1 MAVTAPVWMDGY
13 DYIGIGS
20 FTSDTLTPARDEEI
34 GLTVGLYNDESVEFD
49 LDALSLYADE
59 TLVSTV
65 SDLGE
70 VAGMSTLD
78 YTFSY
83 AHPEL
88 GVTELRVEAVGSVN
102 GEKRT
107 YEKTL
112 SLSFHVPE
120 QHIVV
125 DDSHGKSGLEQLNRL
140 AAIAAQAKITVKPFS
155 EKNPKN
161 GDILLITAP
170 AEPFD
175 EAFVEKVRS
184 FAENGGTVILC
195 GQADKVSDAP
205 PYFSRRAVKRSSSIL

>member
-1 MAVTAPVWMDGY
+1 MDGY
-13 DYIGIGS
+13 DDIGIES

-34 GLTVGLYNDESVEFD
+34 GLTVELYNDESVEFD

-88 GVTELRVEAVGSVN
+88 GVTEFRVEAAGSVN
-102 GEKRT
+102 GEDRT
-107 YEKTL
+107 YEDTL

-120 QHIVV
+120 QVKRIAV
-125 DDSHGKSGLEQLNRL
+125 DASHGNSGVDELNRL
-140 AAIAAQAKITVKPFS
+140 KAIAAKVNIAV
-155 EKNPKN
+155 
-161 GDILLITAP
+161 DI
-170 AEPFD
+170 
-175 EAFVEKVRS
+175 S
-184 FAENGGTVILC
+184 G
-195 GQADKVSDAP
+195 
-205 PYFSRRAVKRSSSIL
+205 RRAARKQRPPADNRPGGGI